1 MPASLAARHTIR
13 ARNER
18 SLRAIVRSN
27 WSGTTAVLV
36 NVTLAPAGDIFRTWQ
51 SMVEAR
57 LLNAM
62 TPPRSVRERTVFLFS
77 TMHQLQLIL
86 PRRLPIGRQPAMV
99 AGAKHAL
106 VKCNGYRRSVL
117 ATRDR
122 NHARSAVLRPNG
134 DRLLDALARTR
145 FRDRNRGGHALCAG
159 GVRRSH
165 IQPAIAVVPLA
176 IVTMHRMSVMMV
188 AVAAKMGKRAR
199 LFRHRAR
206 PRQFPAAQKAAEPGP
221 TSR

>member
-36 NVTLAPAGDIFRTWQ
+36 NVTLAPAGDIFHTWQ
-51 SMVEAR
+51 SMVEAS

-77 TMHQLQLIL
+77 TMFAAKITNR
-86 PRRLPIGRQPAMV
+86 PTAINGCRRKTCV
-99 AGAKHAL
+99 S

-134 DRLLDALARTR
+134 HRLLDALARTR
-145 FRDRNRGGHALCAG
+145 FRDRNRGGHDLCAG

-165 IQPAIAVVPLA
+165 IQPAKAVVPLA